1 VAKVLVV
8 ESDSVF
14 AAVLADRLHVAGHEV
29 RRLGDGARAAALA
42 QEQHVDLVVLGESPN
57 AGLATVETLRGQ
69 TATRS
74 VPILMLSD
82 RSSPADR
89 IAALKAGADEYLT
102 RPCDLEELL
111 LRLDRLLASRVA
123 ALQVL
128 QGDLGSHPLWALLQY
143 LGQVRKS
150 GVLRVTSQ
158 TGSGTVEMRDGEP
171 LEARW
176 QGLRGREALL
186 ALLSLEEGGF
196 RFDPSSP
203 GAPRTDPAA
212 LPLQELLMESA
223 WLKDETAKRRHLLP
237 ATGQPLQALTPNL
250 PPLDGDYAGLPLRRV
265 FERVLQQPGA
275 RLFDLIADEAE
286 APVATRLA
294 VALLV
299 ENGVIAPPSDATE
312 EALQNT
318 REISSAL
325 LFEVAVEDLLEAA
338 GEAGLAGLTLHYL
351 MLVEPEVWPA
361 LRKLLEEG
369 PGLRRHEGM
378 RRLVEQIDT
387 NRGGKVVFPGR
398 RGHLSLHV
406 QVLAEPLPP
415 QVSAVVPS
423 CAGILIWIRNAGSLK
438 SVGAVVQRLE
448 ASGPAGSAGVLVTG
462 SEAAS
467 RQAASLVQGAS
478 RWRSSPHEPQS
489 LLGVLRLL
497 HPPDAR

>member
-1 VAKVLVV
+1 MAKVLVV

-29 RRLGDGARAAALA
+29 RRLGEGARAAAMA

-57 AGLATVETLRGQ
+57 TGLATVETLRGQ
-69 TATRS
+69 AATRS
-74 VPILMLSD
+74 VPILLLSD
-82 RSSPADR
+82 RGAPADR
-89 IAALKAGADEYLT
+89 IAALKAGADDYLT

-111 LRLDRLLASRVA
+111 LRLDRLLANRVA

-128 QGDLGSHPLWALLQY
+128 QGDLTNHPLWALLQY

-150 GVLRVTSQ
+150 GTLRVTSQ
-158 TGSGTVEMRDGEP
+158 TGSGTVDLRDGGP
-171 LEARW
+171 LAARW
-176 QGLRGREALL
+176 QGLRGREAML
-186 ALLSLEEGGF
+186 ALLSLEEGSF
-196 RFDPSSP
+196 RFDPAPP
-203 GAPRTDPAA
+203 GAALPEAA
-212 LPLQELLMESA
+212 SLPLQELLMESA

-250 PPLDGDYAGLPLRRV
+250 PPLDGGYAGLPLRRV
-265 FERVLQQPGA
+265 FERVLQAPGV
-275 RLFDLIADEAE
+275 RLFDLVADEAE

-299 ENGVIAPPSDATE
+299 EHGAVAPPSEETG

-338 GEAGLAGLTLHYL
+338 AAAGLSGAALHYL
-351 MLVEPEVWPA
+351 MLVEAEVWPA
-361 LRKLLEEG
+361 LRRLLAEG
-369 PGLRRHEGM
+369 PGFRRHEGM
-378 RRLVEQIDT
+378 RQLVEQIDV

-398 RGHLSLHV
+398 RGNLSLHV
-406 QVLAEPLPP
+406 QVIAEPLPP

-423 CAGILIWIRNAGSLK
+423 CAGILIWIRNVDSLK

-448 ASGPAGSAGVLVTG
+448 ASGPSGSAGVLVAG

-478 RWRSSPHEPQS
+478 HWRSSPHEPQS